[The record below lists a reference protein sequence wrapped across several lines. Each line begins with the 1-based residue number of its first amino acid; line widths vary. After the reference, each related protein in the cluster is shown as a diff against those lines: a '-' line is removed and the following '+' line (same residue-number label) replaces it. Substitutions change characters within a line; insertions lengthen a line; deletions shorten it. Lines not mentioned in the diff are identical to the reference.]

1 MRDVPQARGLFSEFA
16 LKIDGQMAVLAIGH
30 YLSRP
35 ALFKKDI
42 ESRLTK

>member
-1 MRDVPQARGLFSEFA
+1 
-16 LKIDGQMAVLAIGH
+16 VLAMGH

-42 ESRLTK
+42 ESRLAK